1 MDCRVSLVLP
11 QLPCR
16 TFWAGFENMRGEHMR
31 DSERC
36 CIITVNLHM
45 PSPPLPIPQPLL
57 FSLSLTFPSVVCHDM
72 PVRLRDPTTN
82 EPRLLK
88 LKDWPTGEDFSE
100 KLPTRSASAS
110 VNSLLLL
117 CLLYFSLV
125 PRPHPPSHEEKWSGE
140 PSRISWAST
149 HFCDNVT

>member
-16 TFWAGFENMRGEHMR
+16 TFWAGFENMRGEYMTVT
-31 DSERC
+31 ERF

-57 FSLSLTFPSVVCHDM
+57 FCLSLTVPPVICHDIFFTYM

-117 CLLYFSLV
+117 CQLKM
-125 PRPHPPSHEEKWSGE
+125 E
-140 PSRISWAST
+140 
-149 HFCDNVT
+149 FCQ

>member
-1 MDCRVSLVLP
+1 
-11 QLPCR
+11 
-16 TFWAGFENMRGEHMR
+16 MR

-36 CIITVNLHM
+36 CIITVNLRM

-57 FSLSLTFPSVVCHDM
+57 FSLSLTFPSVACHDM

-117 CLLYFSLV
+117 CLLYF
-125 PRPHPPSHEEKWSGE
+125 
-140 PSRISWAST
+140 
-149 HFCDNVT
+149 

>member
-16 TFWAGFENMRGEHMR
+16 TFWAGFENMRGEYTTVT
-31 DSERC
+31 ERC

-57 FSLSLTFPSVVCHDM
+57 FCFSLTVPPVICHDISFTYM

-117 CLLYFSLV
+117 CQLKM
-125 PRPHPPSHEEKWSGE
+125 E
-140 PSRISWAST
+140 
-149 HFCDNVT
+149 FCQ